1 MKALVLVLLCAAVWT
16 SHAIGYRVAEIHA
29 HTGQPRLVTLNRKG
43 VVPVRHELSTHRW
56 VAEYKL

>member
-1 MKALVLVLLCAAVWT
+1 MKALLLVLLCAAAWM
-16 SHAIGYRVAEIHA
+16 SHAIGYRLAQIHA
-29 HTGQPRLVTLNRKG
+29 HTGQPRLVTINRKG